1 MEDKKSEVGK
11 RVRLIS
17 SSRSDTSMKSGDTGT
32 IWHVITQTGIRR
44 VKWDNGSKGDLDPTK
59 DEWDV
64 LDDW

>member
-1 MEDKKSEVGK
+1 MVDSKPEVGK

-17 SSRSDTSMKSGDTGT
+17 SSRSDTSIKPGDTGT

-44 VKWDNGSKGDLDPTK
+44 VKWDNGNRGDLDPTK

-64 LDDW
+64 LDD